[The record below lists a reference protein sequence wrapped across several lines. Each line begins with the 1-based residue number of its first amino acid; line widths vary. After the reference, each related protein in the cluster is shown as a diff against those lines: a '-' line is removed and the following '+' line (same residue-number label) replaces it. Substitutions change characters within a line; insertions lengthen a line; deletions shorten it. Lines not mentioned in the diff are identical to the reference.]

1 MQRNDYLIRGGVEG
15 RERLRLL
22 SRVMRPTTLSLF
34 DRVGIE
40 AGMACLDV
48 GCGGGD
54 VTLNLACLVGPE
66 GRVVGWDIDEIKLEL
81 ARREAEEKGFG
92 NVEYRLSDIRQS
104 EAAPEFDVVYTRFL
118 LTHLADPVGALERLG
133 RAARPGAVVVIED
146 IDFDGF
152 FCHPF
157 SASLQRQ
164 IEIYKQASRS
174 RGGDPNIG
182 LRLPGLLLDAGFERV
197 QTNVVQP
204 AGIDGEVKLIYAVSM
219 ENIADSV
226 VADGIAG
233 RDEVDRLVADLYE
246 LASDKRSFVS
256 HPRVVQT
263 WGYRPAALDHHFGRQ
278 TEK

>member
-1 MQRNDYLIRGGVEG
+1 
-15 RERLRLL
+15 
-22 SRVMRPTTLSLF
+22 MRPTTLSLF

-40 AGMACLDV
+40 ARMACLDV

-54 VTLNLACLVGPE
+54 VTLDLARLVGPE
-66 GRVVGWDIDEIKLEL
+66 GRIVGCDIDETKLDL

-92 NVEYRLSDIRQS
+92 NVEYRLADIRQS
-104 EAAPEFDVVYTRFL
+104 QTASEFDVVYTRFL
-118 LTHLADPVGALERLG
+118 LTHLSDPADAVARLG
-133 RAARPGAVVVIED
+133 QAARPGGLVIIED
-146 IDFDGF
+146 IDFEGS

-157 SASLQRQ
+157 SAAFHRLV
-164 IEIYKQASRS
+164 EIYTQVSQR

-182 LRLPGLLLDAGFERV
+182 LRLPGLLLDAGFARI
-197 QTNVVQP
+197 QANVVQP

-233 RDEVDRLVADLYE
+233 RDEVDRLIADLYE

-256 HPRVVQT
+256 HPRVIQA
-263 WGYRPAALDHHFGRQ
+263 WGYRPLS
-278 TEK
+278 